1 MPHFGKTL
9 SELLE
14 ISPIS
19 IEEFASRIGCQVPNI
34 YKLKKKESVD
44 IRMME
49 AVSRALEVNPMIFI
63 DPELLRNEIPDSKPI
78 YKNQALLGKA
88 IMNIGWKEDVR
99 NLKEK
104 LEVKLE
110 EKERLIAE
118 KERLI
123 QLLLNGK
130 GNLNLV

>member
-1 MPHFGKTL
+1 
-9 SELLE
+9 
-14 ISPIS
+14 
-19 IEEFASRIGCQVPNI
+19 
-34 YKLKKKESVD
+34 
-44 IRMME
+44 
-49 AVSRALEVNPMIFI
+49 
-63 DPELLRNEIPDSKPI
+63 
-78 YKNQALLGKA
+78 
-88 IMNIGWKEDVR
+88 MNIGWKEDVR

-104 LEVKLE
+104 LEEKLE

>member
-1 MPHFGKTL
+1 
-9 SELLE
+9 
-14 ISPIS
+14 
-19 IEEFASRIGCQVPNI
+19 
-34 YKLKKKESVD
+34 
-44 IRMME
+44 MME

-104 LEVKLE
+104 LE